1 MKRRS
6 QLTIAAI
13 ALLGTFAAMAQEI
26 YKSVDAQ
33 GRVTF
38 SSSPPPGVPGELV
51 QKVKIPPGPTEEQ
64 RQEAAQRAK
73 EIERMLRAEEQP
85 PPERLE
91 EARAVVPAPPAPIV
105 QQPREPGQL
114 DEEVARVLGLSE
126 PDPSAEKPA
135 K

>member
-1 MKRRS
+1 MNRQS

-38 SSSPPPGVPGELV
+38 SSSPPPGAPGELV
-51 QKVKIPPGPTEEQ
+51 QEVKIPPGPTEEQ

-73 EIERMLRAEEQP
+73 EIERMLRAEEEQP
-85 PPERLE
+85 PESPE
-91 EARAVVPAPPAPIV
+91 EARTVPAPPAPV
-105 QQPREPGQL
+105 VRQPRKAGQM

-126 PDPSAEKPA
+126 QEPSAQKPA